1 MVIAAG
7 IPRPAGGPRTAPPIG
22 RQAARRLARNELAKA
37 IYHPH
42 KSFGRWLLD
51 EIGRLLTR
59 LLNPGIG
66 SLPGGRWT
74 LLAVAAL
81 LVVVVAVVLAKV
93 GPVARSRRRR
103 GAGLLSG
110 AGPLSAR
117 QRRENAERLA
127 ADGDYSAAILEYLR
141 AIAAGLEERRVLV
154 PDPGRTADELAAEAG
169 RLLPAHTSDLAAAAR
184 LFDGVCYGG
193 IAGTRAGYERL
204 RDLDHAIRD
213 ATPRQAVP
221 A

>member
-7 IPRPAGGPRTAPPIG
+7 IPRPASGPRTAPAIG
-22 RQAARRLARNELAKA
+22 RQAAQRLAREELAKA

-51 EIGRLLTR
+51 EIGSLLTR
-59 LLNPGIG
+59 LLNLGSG

-74 LLAVAAL
+74 LLAVVAL
-81 LVVVVAVVLAKV
+81 LVVVVAVILVKI

-103 GAGLLSG
+103 DAGLLSG

-117 QRRENAERLA
+117 ERRENAERLA
-127 ADGDYSAAILEYLR
+127 ADGDYSAAIMEYLR

-154 PDPGRTADELAAEAG
+154 PDPGRTADELADEAG
-169 RLLPAHTSDLAAAAR
+169 RLLPAHRSDLVSAAQ

-193 IAGTRAGYERL
+193 MAGTRTGCERL
-204 RDLDHAIRD
+204 RDLDRAIRD